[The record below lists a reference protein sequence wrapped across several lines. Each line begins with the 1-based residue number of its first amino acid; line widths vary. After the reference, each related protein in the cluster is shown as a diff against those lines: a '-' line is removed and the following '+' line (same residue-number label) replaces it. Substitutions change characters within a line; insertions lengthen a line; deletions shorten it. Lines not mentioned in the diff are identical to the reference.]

1 MSPSSNAPAP
11 RAGQFLETA
20 CDSFRSSAFQR
31 KPGNPQPHYVRNH
44 IVGQC
49 LPCPRKSPQGQGHTH
64 RNSPCDPESAEIIH
78 PAHPKPAEPASLTH
92 FFPQYR
98 LLSMLPG
105 PSASWP
111 ILLLPHVG
119 GWRGM
124 HVPSSWKLCS
134 TNALQQQAFIPWS
147 VVLLHTWDVVKP
159 TSCPMLPGSVD
170 AGVSSTLL
178 NATPT
183 LAPDLSAHPCADT
196 LVGSC
201 QGLRWGWASV
211 YQVSLTRLEW
221 LGTNPTNP
229 LLKLTLIIYIYF
241 FLFSFSSFGPTTRP
255 RCCSDGRHGWNRL
268 CHGEAPGETRHAC
281 DHRWWSCCWLMEDT
295 PSWAHIETVIC
306 L

>member
-119 GWRGM
+119 GVAWHACPLLLETVFYKRVATAGIHPLVCCPPPYLRRSKTYFLP
-124 HVPSSWKLCS
+124 HVARECGC
-134 TNALQQQAFIPWS
+134 WS
-147 VVLLHTWDVVKP
+147 VIHAPKCYSHVGSRP
-159 TSCPMLPGSVD
+159 FCPSLCWYSRWFLPRPPL
-170 AGVSSTLL
+170 GVSKRLSGVFDQVGMTRDQSNQSASKTHFDYIYIFFPFLL
-178 NATPT
+178 LQFWP
-183 LAPDLSAHPCADT
+183 H
-196 LVGSC
+196 
-201 QGLRWGWASV
+201 
-211 YQVSLTRLEW
+211 
-221 LGTNPTNP
+221 NPTA
-229 LLKLTLIIYIYF
+229 LL
-241 FLFSFSSFGPTTRP
+241 
-255 RCCSDGRHGWNRL
+255 
-268 CHGEAPGETRHAC
+268 
-281 DHRWWSCCWLMEDT
+281 
-295 PSWAHIETVIC
+295 
-306 L
+306 